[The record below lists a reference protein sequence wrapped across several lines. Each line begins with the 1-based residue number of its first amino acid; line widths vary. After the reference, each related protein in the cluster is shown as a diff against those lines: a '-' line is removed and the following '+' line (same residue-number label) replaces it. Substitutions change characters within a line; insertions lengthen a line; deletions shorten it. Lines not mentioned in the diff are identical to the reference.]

1 MAVYKD
7 EKNGTWYFKGRY
19 QGKFNTRRGFKTK
32 KEAQRAE
39 DLLKDKFYVIKY
51 LDDVAEEYI
60 NYLSTHDNGSAYSVD
75 RIYNKHI
82 KSDFGNKRIDKITVK
97 DIRLLQNQ
105 MISKRK
111 SNGEKYSNRTINQ
124 TTGTLVSIMNYAV
137 RFDYIERNPCSN
149 FTPLKEVKTHDTL
162 LFWTDDEFKKAIQYE
177 PDFGW
182 YCYLVLSYLTGMR
195 KGEVRALK
203 WIDID
208 FDEGIIKINRHMNDK
223 VRKEEKEKQKEPTTR
238 GRKNGNAHIVAMDYN
253 LIHLLKKLKE
263 YDMEY
268 DGWSENTYLFGIF
281 KPIGQYT
288 PNRHLNNVADQAGL
302 KRITVHGLRHSH
314 VSYLISK
321 GLSVYEI
328 AERIGDNVEMVTK
341 VYGHMFPNP
350 QKHIV
355 EVLNNNFNFV
365 DMDKTNV
372 VGQNVGQG

>member
-1 MAVYKD
+1 
-7 EKNGTWYFKGRY
+7 
-19 QGKFNTRRGFKTK
+19 
-32 KEAQRAE
+32 
-39 DLLKDKFYVIKY
+39 
-51 LDDVAEEYI
+51 
-60 NYLSTHDNGSAYSVD
+60 
-75 RIYNKHI
+75 
-82 KSDFGNKRIDKITVK
+82 
-97 DIRLLQNQ
+97 
-105 MISKRK
+105 
-111 SNGEKYSNRTINQ
+111 
-124 TTGTLVSIMNYAV
+124 
-137 RFDYIERNPCSN
+137 
-149 FTPLKEVKTHDTL
+149 
-162 LFWTDDEFKKAIQYE
+162 
-177 PDFGW
+177 
-182 YCYLVLSYLTGMR
+182 
-195 KGEVRALK
+195 
-203 WIDID
+203 
-208 FDEGIIKINRHMNDK
+208 MNDK
-223 VRKEEKEKQKEPTTR
+223 VPKEEKEKQKEPTTR

-372 VGQNVGQG
+372 VGQYVGQG